1 MELRD
6 FIVRAIVVKNSTLH
20 NIEVI
25 EIPIDTGVVSENTII
40 DEMALFELLQ
50 EHVSSLGG
58 KKQNVR
64 FFVPDTSV
72 LLKQID
78 HPDEVELKDLK
89 SYVQMELGHTIHLP
103 FQEPLFDVHDSVHDD
118 GKATL
123 FASPPEEVNK
133 FINILLDL
141 NFVPEVAD
149 IRALCNLRVLN
160 EVDLIDE
167 SKTYLI
173 TDWSI
178 NNLVIS
184 IYSGGNVEF
193 LRFQSIETDLSHWTN
208 TLNENGELNFE
219 YNRDIEQYKMLVT
232 DQVLEIDRMMNFFRF
247 SLHKGE
253 KSVDEI
259 VILGDNP
266 LLSTINVLLKENFT
280 LPIHTVNDALIESR
294 FPGLKAK
301 HCGLIGLALKE
312 VKG

>member
-1 MELRD
+1 MRD
-6 FIVRAIVVKNSTLH
+6 FIVRAIVVKNATLQ

-25 EIPIDTGVVSENTII
+25 DIPISTGVVSENTII

-160 EVDLIDE
+160 EVNLIDE
-167 SKTYLI
+167 NKTYLI

-193 LRFQSIETDLSHWTN
+193 LRFQSIETDLSHWTS
-208 TLNENGELNFE
+208 TSNEKGELNFE

-266 LLSTINVLLKENFT
+266 LLSKINVLLKENFT

-301 HCGLIGLALKE
+301 HCALIGLALKE